1 MDVLE
6 ALKTR
11 RSVRKFK
18 DKPVEE
24 DKIREII
31 DTARLAP
38 SGKNIQPVDYI
49 VVTED
54 DTRKKLAEIAPYGSF
69 IAEAPVCIVVCSERV
84 EHDVEDGSA
93 ATENILLAAHGLGL
107 ASCWVAGYKK
117 DYCDDVEEL
126 LNIPQD
132 YRLISILPIGYSDQN
147 PTCPDK
153 RGLEDVLHREE
164 F

>member
-1 MDVLE
+1 MDVME

-11 RSVRKFK
+11 RSVRKFN

-24 DKIREII
+24 DKVREII
-31 DTARLAP
+31 DAARLAP

-49 VVTED
+49 VVREEE
-54 DTRKKLAEIAPYGSF
+54 TRKKLSEIAPYGSF
-69 IAEAPVCIVVCSERV
+69 IAEAPVCIVVCSKRV

-117 DYCDDVEEL
+117 DYCGEVEEL
-126 LNIPQD
+126 LNIPKD
-132 YRLISILPIGYSDQN
+132 YRLISILPIGYSDQE
-147 PTCPDK
+147 PTRPDK
-153 RGLEDVLHREE
+153 RDIEDVLHRDK